1 MNQLELEE
9 TIRSI
14 VPVSVLKVIDLTGT
28 QDHWQVLVVS
38 TEFEGRSR
46 VEQHQLVMG
55 PLQERFGSNEIHA
68 MALKTFTPEKWEKV
82 KDRYDS

>member
-1 MNQLELEE
+1 LNQLELEE